1 MEEEELVSRHEIFK
15 YNNHVLCPW
24 VAKQLDLELKTLKA
38 SVVVIQWGLREFQAP
53 AACWLLP
60 VSFSVKLSTT

>member
-1 MEEEELVSRHEIFK
+1 MEEVVSRHEIFK

-38 SVVVIQWGLREFQAP
+38 SVVVIQWGLREFQAS
-53 AACWLLP
+53 AWLLP